1 MNTNIKRKNAT
12 FSAKYT
18 CNNINASIQSLKFNN
33 ELKEANMAPVQKKKT
48 KFSK

>member
-1 MNTNIKRKNAT
+1 MNTNIKRKNVA

-18 CNNINASIQSLKFNN
+18 YDNINASIRSLNFNN
-33 ELKEANMAPVQKKKT
+33 ELKDANMAPVHKKKS